1 MGHGAVSGS
10 ATSSL
15 VVVARVVSSLTK
27 ITATVIVKKKK
38 KKEITA
44 TVVVLSSEC
53 VVARPSMKL
62 KNSLTDRP
70 STAEENAIGID
81 LAFVHRSM
89 PWPNPCESAREIPE
103 ISEGFNRGA
112 YLYLYQLFN
121 LPSAAYRI
129 EEKSTHTL
137 THSHTIRFVYDSDP
151 TKLIHAACVMDGS
164 NNLSYKH
171 RTKSMVPIAS
181 FSLLS
186 ISVSSALYCSYRH

>member
-121 LPSAAYRI
+121 LPSAAYLYLYQYKKVQRGADPRDL
-129 EEKSTHTL
+129 SRRTTHLWSKTNPYLTL
-137 THSHTIRFVYDSDP
+137 KHTRTDN
-151 TKLIHAACVMDGS
+151 TERTLIAL
-164 NNLSYKH
+164 NQ
-171 RTKSMVPIAS
+171 
-181 FSLLS
+181 S
-186 ISVSSALYCSYRH
+186 IP